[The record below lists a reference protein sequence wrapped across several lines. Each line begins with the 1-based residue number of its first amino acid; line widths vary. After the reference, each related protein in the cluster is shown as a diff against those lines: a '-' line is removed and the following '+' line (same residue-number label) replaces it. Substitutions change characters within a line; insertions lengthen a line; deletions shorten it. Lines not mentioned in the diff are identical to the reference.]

1 MATSALS
8 FADLSDNDLLAA
20 VHRLAVDERRVTA
33 NLIASLAE
41 LDARRLYL
49 AEGCSSLFTYCT
61 QILHLSEHAAYGRIE
76 AARVTRKYPVA
87 FERLEA
93 GDITLTTIGLLAPH
107 LTPDN
112 HQHLIEAA
120 RHKSKREIEHLVAT
134 RRPQPSVPSTVR
146 KLPDQMSER
155 RCVSIEAVLA
165 DQPLMPAAGA
175 ASPAEPAMMQLTA
188 KPAIVQPLGAERYK
202 VQFTVAKETFEKLRR
217 VQDLMRHAC
226 PSGDV
231 AVVFDRA
238 LTMLLQHLERTK
250 LAQVSRSQQQRATA
264 PGSRHIPS
272 AVRRAVWVRDDGRCA
287 FVGTRGRCTERGFL
301 EFHHVVP
308 FADGGTAV
316 ADNIQLRCR
325 AHNQHESYLWFSA
338 EKPPLVRELRDYSGR
353 LSARSGPSRQS
364 SHGPPA
370 APVPPRFVVSWRLSR
385 MLRGQGLLITLAS
398 QFTTS
403 VIEEEPAEEPAF
415 AIEALTRKR

>member
-8 FADLSDNDLLAA
+8 FAELSDGDLLAA
-20 VHRLAVDERRVTA
+20 VHRLASDERRVTA

-87 FERLEA
+87 LERLEA

-112 HQHLIEAA
+112 YQHLFEAA
-120 RHKSKREIEHLVAT
+120 RQKSKREIEHLVAT
-134 RRPQPSVPSTVR
+134 LRPQPCVPSTVR
-146 KLPDQMSER
+146 KLPDQISER
-155 RCVSIEAVLA
+155 PSLSIEAA
-165 DQPLMPAAGA
+165 PETQPLMPVAGG
-175 ASPAEPAMMQLTA
+175 ASSAEPTMMMQLKA

-231 AVVFDRA
+231 AVVFGPA
-238 LTMLLQHLERTK
+238 LT
-250 LAQVSRSQQQRATA
+250 
-264 PGSRHIPS
+264 
-272 AVRRAVWVRDDGRCA
+272 
-287 FVGTRGRCTERGFL
+287 
-301 EFHHVVP
+301 
-308 FADGGTAV
+308 
-316 ADNIQLRCR
+316 
-325 AHNQHESYLWFSA
+325 
-338 EKPPLVRELRDYSGR
+338 
-353 LSARSGPSRQS
+353 
-364 SHGPPA
+364 
-370 APVPPRFVVSWRLSR
+370 
-385 MLRGQGLLITLAS
+385 TL
-398 QFTTS
+398 
-403 VIEEEPAEEPAF
+403 
-415 AIEALTRKR
+415 

>member
-134 RRPQPSVPSTVR
+134 RRPQPRVPSTVR

-165 DQPLMPAAGA
+165 DQPLMPAAGE

-188 KPAIVQPLGAERYK
+188 KPAFVQPLGAERYQ

-226 PSGDV
+226 PSGRCSSRLRPSVDDV
-231 AVVFDRA
+231 AAASGADQARA
-238 LTMLLQHLERTK
+238 GITIAAAARHRAGLTPHPISST
-250 LAQVSRSQQQRATA
+250 
-264 PGSRHIPS
+264 
-272 AVRRAVWVRDDGRCA
+272 
-287 FVGTRGRCTERGFL
+287 TRGVGARRRPMRVRWYARSMHGAGL
-301 EFHHVVP
+301 PRVSS
-308 FADGGTAV
+308 
-316 ADNIQLRCR
+316 CR
-325 AHNQHESYLWFSA
+325 AIC
-338 EKPPLVRELRDYSGR
+338 GR
-353 LSARSGPSRQS
+353 RNR
-364 SHGPPA
+364 
-370 APVPPRFVVSWRLSR
+370 RR
-385 MLRGQGLLITLAS
+385 
-398 QFTTS
+398 
-403 VIEEEPAEEPAF
+403 
-415 AIEALTRKR
+415 

>member
-1 MATSALS
+1 MA
-8 FADLSDNDLLAA
+8 
-20 VHRLAVDERRVTA
+20 
-33 NLIASLAE
+33 
-41 LDARRLYL
+41 
-49 AEGCSSLFTYCT
+49 G
-61 QILHLSEHAAYGRIE
+61 
-76 AARVTRKYPVA
+76 VTRRYPVA
-87 FERLEA
+87 LERLEA

-107 LTPDN
+107 LTPGN
-112 HQHLIEAA
+112 YQHLFEAA
-120 RHKSKREIEHLVAT
+120 RQKSKREIEHLVAT
-134 RRPQPSVPSTVR
+134 RRPQPRVPSTVR
-146 KLPDQMSER
+146 KLPDQVSER
-155 RCVSIEAVLA
+155 RSVSIEAILA
-165 DQPLMPAAGA
+165 DQPLMPAAGE

-338 EKPPLVRELRDYSGR
+338 EKPPLVRELRDYSGGSQLGPDRVASR
-353 LSARSGPSRQS
+353 LTDRLQPLFL
-364 SHGPPA
+364 HGFP
-370 APVPPRFVVSWRLSR
+370 
-385 MLRGQGLLITLAS
+385 
-398 QFTTS
+398 
-403 VIEEEPAEEPAF
+403 
-415 AIEALTRKR
+415 